1 MLLFKKRK
9 AKGLSPMSPLTRRDF
24 LSEVAMVGTVSAL
37 RLNASSGTD
46 HDSLPERRA
55 NFDPNW
61 RFLLG
66 DREGA
71 HLPAFQDVTWRSL
84 DLPHDWS
91 IEGDFDKNNPAG
103 GNGAYLPTGIGWYR
117 KNFILP
123 SSARSRCIALQF
135 DGVYQRSEVWING
148 ISLGMR
154 PYGFISFSYDLT
166 PHLAAPGRPN
176 QVAVRVDNSLQTNC
190 RWYSGSGIYR
200 HTWLRIT
207 DPIHIAENG
216 ICIRT
221 LSITDEYAT
230 IEIATDL
237 RNTCNQDADL
247 ELSTEILSAT
257 GEIVQ
262 QITTPHLLV
271 KDTEDTLVETLKV
284 ASPAL
289 WSTTTPH
296 LYRARCTI
304 HSRGTQ
310 IDQDTVSFGIRHIAF
325 DVDRGFLLNGKHVKL
340 NGVCI
345 HGDGGAVGTA
355 VPERLWERRLE
366 LLQQMGCNAVRLC
379 HNPPAPE
386 LLDLLDRMGFLVM
399 DEAFDE
405 WREAKGGTPVYGY
418 HRYFEEWSE
427 RDLTAMIERDRNH
440 PSIVIWSAGNEVPDQ
455 TVPDGPA
462 TLQRLID
469 VIHSKDPTRPIT
481 VACDQIAA
489 EPKATPPAFLQ
500 KLDVVGYNYV
510 DRWRDRREKYYSIDR
525 CDDPRRLFIGTE
537 SSAVR
542 GARGIYFTPQPIDD
556 IFELPTNNLIEVE
569 QQQKF
574 VQTYDYVSGDF
585 LWVGIDYL
593 GEAHWPNKLAV
604 SGALDTC
611 GFTKDSFYFYQSL
624 WTKEPVLHLQP
635 HWNWAGKEGKIITV
649 TCFTNCETVEL
660 FLNGISL
667 GVKGYTFPRLGMVGY
682 YGHYPLR
689 ASALRTTADLHLTWD
704 VPYAPGTLTAKGIKN
719 GVSIGPVEVHTTEEP
734 NKLALFADRQRIRAA
749 PDDLTHVTVAVQDV
763 KGRTVPTA
771 DNPITFALVGS
782 GRIIGVDNGQPDN
795 HEPYQ
800 GNRRR
805 AFNGLALVLV
815 QSNGRPG
822 QITLSASAPS
832 LASSHITINVN
843 D

>member
-1 MLLFKKRK
+1 
-9 AKGLSPMSPLTRRDF
+9 MSPLTRRDF

-37 RLNASSGTD
+37 RLNAASGTD
-46 HDSLPERRA
+46 HDSMPERRA
-55 NFDPNW
+55 NFDRNW

-66 DREGA
+66 DHEGA
-71 HLPAFQDVTWRSL
+71 HLPDFQDATWRSL

-91 IEGDFDKNNPAG
+91 IEGSFDENNPAR

-117 KNFILP
+117 KSFILP
-123 SSARSRCIALQF
+123 FSVGSRCIALQF

-207 DPIHIAENG
+207 DPVHIAENG

-221 LSITDEYAT
+221 LSITDEYAI
-230 IEIATDL
+230 IEITTDL
-237 RNTCNQDADL
+237 RNTSNRDAPL
-247 ELSTEILSAT
+247 ELSSEILSPT

-262 QITTPHLLV
+262 QIRTPHLLV

-304 HSRGTQ
+304 HSRGSR
-310 IDQDTVSFGIRHIAF
+310 IDQGTASFGIRHIAF
-325 DVDRGFLLNGKHVKL
+325 DVDRGFLLNGKNVKL

-386 LLDLLDRMGFLVM
+386 LLDLLDRMGFLAM

-405 WREAKGGTPVYGY
+405 WREAKGGTPIYGY

-440 PSIVIWSAGNEVPDQ
+440 PSVVIWSAGNEVPDQ
-455 TVPDGPA
+455 TVSDGP
-462 TLQRLID
+462 TSLQRLID
-469 VIHSKDPTRPIT
+469 IIRTKDPTRPIT

-489 EPKATPPAFLQ
+489 EPKATPRAFLQ

-525 CDDPRRLFIGTE
+525 YDEPQRLFIGTE

-542 GARGIYFTPQPIDD
+542 GARGVYFTPQPIDD

-635 HWNWAGKEGKIITV
+635 HWNWAGKEGKIITI

-660 FLNGISL
+660 FLNGIGL

-704 VPYAPGTLTAKGIKN
+704 VPYAPGTLTAKGVKN
-719 GVSIGPVEVHTTEEP
+719 GVAIGPVEVHTTEEP
-734 NKLALFADRQRIRAA
+734 NKLALFADRQRIRTT
-749 PDDLTHVTVAVQDV
+749 PDDLTHITVAVQDV

-771 DNPITFALVGS
+771 DNPITFSLVGP
-782 GRIIGVDNGQPDN
+782 GRIIGVDNGQPDS
-795 HEPYQ
+795 HEPYKA
-800 GNRRR
+800 NRRR

-815 QSNGRPG
+815 QSNGHPG

-832 LASSHITINVN
+832 LASSQITINVN

>member
-1 MLLFKKRK
+1 
-9 AKGLSPMSPLTRRDF
+9 MSPLTRRDF
-24 LSEVAMVGTVSAL
+24 LCDAALAGAASSL
-37 RLNASSGTD
+37 RLDAPSDTHPEASQ
-46 HDSLPERRA
+46 PRRA
-55 NFDPNW
+55 NFDQGW

-66 DREGA
+66 DSEGA
-71 HLPAFQDVTWRSL
+71 QMLSFDDAHWRTL

-91 IEGDFDKNNPAG
+91 IEGSFNENAPAK

-117 KNFILP
+117 KSFVLP
-123 SSARSRCIALQF
+123 ASARDKRIALQF

-166 PHLAAPGRPN
+166 PHLAPRGKPN

-207 DPIHIAENG
+207 APIHIDENG
-216 ICIRT
+216 ICVRT
-221 LSITDEYAT
+221 PSITPQRAT
-230 IEIATDL
+230 IEITTRL
-237 RNTCNQDADL
+237 RNESNRDADL
-247 ELSTEILSAT
+247 ELITEVLSPT
-257 GEIVQ
+257 GETIQ
-262 QITTPHLLV
+262 QITTPH
-271 KDTEDTLVETLKV
+271 TLGGNSEATLAQTLTI

-304 HSRGTQ
+304 RCRSTQ
-310 IDQDTVSFGIRHIAF
+310 LDSVLDQDATSFGIRHIAF
-325 DVDRGFLLNGKHVKL
+325 DVDRGLLLNGEHIKM
-340 NGVCI
+340 NGVCV

-366 LLQQMGCNAVRLC
+366 LLLQMGCNAIRLS

-386 LLDLLDRMGFLVM
+386 LLDMLDRMGFLVM

-405 WREAKGGTPVYGY
+405 WRQAKAGTPIYGY
-418 HRYFEEWSE
+418 HRYFDEWSE

-455 TVPDGPA
+455 TAPDGPA

-469 VIHSKDPTRPIT
+469 IIHSRDATRPIT

-489 EPKATPPAFLQ
+489 QPKATPQDFLE

-510 DRWRDRREKYYSIDR
+510 DRWRERREKYYSIDR
-525 CDDPRRLFIGTE
+525 HAYPQRRFVGTE

-542 GARGIYFTPQPIDD
+542 GARGVYFSEQPIDD
-556 IFELPTNNLIEVE
+556 IFEQPTNNLIEVE

-593 GEAHWPNKLAV
+593 GEARWPNKLAI

-611 GFTKDSFYFYQSL
+611 GFPKDSFYFYQSL
-624 WTKEPVLHLQP
+624 WTQQPVLHLQP
-635 HWNWAGKEGKIITV
+635 HWNWPGKEGKVIPV

-660 FLNGISL
+660 FLNGESL
-667 GVKGYTFPRLGMVGY
+667 GVKGYTFPRLGMIGR
-682 YGHYPLR
+682 YGNYPPR
-689 ASALRTTADLHLTWD
+689 ANALRTTADLHLTWD
-704 VPYAPGTLTAKGIKN
+704 VTYAPGTLTAKGIKD
-719 GVSIGPVEVHTTEEP
+719 GKPIEPFEVHTTGVP
-734 NKLALFADRQRIRAA
+734 AKLALSSDRRRIRTT
-749 PDDLTHVTVAVQDV
+749 PEDLAHITVTVQDAQ
-763 KGRTVPTA
+763 GRIVPTA
-771 DNPITFALVGS
+771 DNAIEFSLAGA
-782 GRIIGVDNGQPDN
+782 GRIIGVDNGQPDS
-795 HEPYQ
+795 HEPYKAS
-800 GNRRR
+800 RRR

-815 QSNGRPG
+815 QSNGRSG
-822 QITLSASAPS
+822 EITLSASSPS
-832 LASSHITINVN
+832 LASGQIIIDAS
-843 D
+843 